1 MDNVGFS
8 WRPADYRPSDARAR
22 QSRARRRSVGCD
34 REEPRPLREVLGEG
48 FTLLCFYVHDWSPT

>member
-1 MDNVGFS
+1 MN
-8 WRPADYRPSDARAR
+8 RRNADDCYRRAVLEAG
-22 QSRARRRSVGCD
+22 SPVPDVAVWAAI